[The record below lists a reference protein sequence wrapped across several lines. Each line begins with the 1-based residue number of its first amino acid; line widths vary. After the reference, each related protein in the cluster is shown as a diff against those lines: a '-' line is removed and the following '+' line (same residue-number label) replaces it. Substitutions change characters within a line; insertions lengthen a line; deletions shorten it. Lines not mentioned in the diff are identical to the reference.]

1 MIVITQKKAWIVLSV
16 LLYLFSSQAYS
27 QNHSSSKTLK
37 TLVGKEIYTDSI
49 ESFLDQQM
57 KALDV
62 PGISLAI
69 INDGEVVYHL
79 VKGYAD
85 IDKKKN
91 VTNRTI
97 FEGASL
103 SKPLFAYFIMGFVE
117 EGKLE
122 LDKALYEYLPYE
134 DIAHDER
141 YKKITAR
148 MVLTHTTGF
157 PNWRSDHEGGK
168 LFISFEPGSTFQYS
182 GEGYQYLAKV
192 LAHILETDDAGLE
205 KIYQK
210 RVARPLNLKYTKYL
224 QDSKN
229 IKNKAHGYIDR
240 KAVAEDDEDPKKF
253 GSAFSIHTEA
263 LDFSKWLIALMDR
276 AGLSEEN
283 YNELFKTQFVLPD
296 GHRQRQSGITDWTL
310 GFAKATMPFG
320 SAFAH
325 GGNNPGYSSI
335 FIIAP
340 EAKWGYVM
348 FTNANQSELPLLF
361 LQYLMTP

>member
-1 MIVITQKKAWIVLSV
+1 MVVITRKIRLTLSA
-16 LLYLFSSQAYS
+16 LFYLFLSQAYS

-37 TLVGKEIYTDSI
+37 TLVGKEISTDSI

-85 IDKKKN
+85 LDKKKSI
-91 VTNRTI
+91 TNRSI

-117 EGKLE
+117 DGKLD
-122 LDKALYEYLPYE
+122 LDKPLYEYLPYA
-134 DIAHDER
+134 DIANDER

-157 PNWRSDHEGGK
+157 PNWRTDHEGGK
-168 LFISFEPGSTFQYS
+168 LFISFEPGSAFQYS

-192 LAHILETDDAGLE
+192 LAHILKTDDAGLE
-205 KIYQK
+205 KMYQK

-224 QDSKN
+224 QDAKN
-229 IKNKAHGYIDR
+229 MKNKAQGYIDG
-240 KAVAEDDEDPKKF
+240 KAVAEDDDPKKF

-263 LDFSKWLIALMDR
+263 LDFSKWLLALLNR
-276 AGLSEEN
+276 EGLSEVS

-296 GHRQRQSGITDWTL
+296 GHPQKQAGITDWTL
-310 GFAKATMPFG
+310 GFAKATLPFG
-320 SAFAH
+320 TAFGH
-325 GGNNPGYSSI
+325 GGNNSGYSSI

-348 FTNANQSELPLLF
+348 FTNANQSQLPMVF

>member
-1 MIVITQKKAWIVLSV
+1 MVIFTKEIVPIVLSA
-16 LLYLFSSQAYS
+16 LLHLFLNQVHS
-27 QNHSSSKTLK
+27 QNIAQSRTVK

-49 ESFLDQQM
+49 ESFIDQQM
-57 KALDV
+57 EALEV

-85 IDKKKN
+85 IDRKEK

-103 SKPLFAYFIMGFVE
+103 SKPLFAYFVMGFVE
-117 EGKLE
+117 EGKLD
-122 LDKALYEYLPYE
+122 LDKPLYEYLPYE
-134 DIAHDER
+134 DIAYDKR
-141 YKKITAR
+141 YKKVSAR

-168 LFISFEPGSTFQYS
+168 LFISFEPGTAFQYS

-205 KIYQK
+205 KIYQE
-210 RVARPLNLKYTKYL
+210 RVARPLNLKYTKYI
-224 QDSKN
+224 QDSTN
-229 IKNKAHGYIDR
+229 MNNKARGYTDG
-240 KAVAEDDEDPKKF
+240 KAVAEDDDPKIF
-253 GSAFSIHTEA
+253 GSAFSIHSEA
-263 LDFSKWLIALMDR
+263 MDFSHWLITLMNKE
-276 AGLSEEN
+276 GLSQES

-296 GHRQRQSGITDWTL
+296 GHPQKQEGITDWTL

-320 SAFAH
+320 SAYGH
-325 GGNNPGYSSI
+325 GGNNPGYASI
-335 FIIAP
+335 FIIVP
-340 EAKWGYVM
+340 QTKWGYVL
-348 FTNANQSELPLLF
+348 FTNGNQSQLPMVF